1 MANAQVIAVYNGVQ
15 YPFPAGTT
23 PTVILNTMKAMF
35 PELENGSFRE
45 ENGQVTL
52 FVVAQNK
59 SAGEVIAVYNSVQYP
74 FPTGTTPTVIL
85 NTMKAMFPELE
96 NGSFREEN
104 GQVTLFVVAQNKS
117 VA

>member
-1 MANAQVIAVYNGVQ
+1 MANAQVIAMYNNVQ

-45 ENGQVTL
+45 ENGQVIL

-59 SAGEVIAVYNSVQYP
+59 SAA
-74 FPTGTTPTVIL
+74 
-85 NTMKAMFPELE
+85 
-96 NGSFREEN
+96 
-104 GQVTLFVVAQNKS
+104 
-117 VA
+117 